1 MKHARGLFVAL
12 ALLIALSVGSA
23 LIPEQTAQTATAAPS
38 SPAVVILQGSDAPP
52 LHLSDSQSS
61 AGAPTFE
68 PGGNLSQALADLLA
82 AGFEIKHVDGL
93 TYTLVKQ

>member
-1 MKHARGLFVAL
+1 MKHARGLFVVL

-23 LIPEQTAQTATAAPS
+23 VIPEQTAQTATAAPS
-38 SPAVVILQGSDAPP
+38 SPAVVILQGGDTP
-52 LHLSDSQSS
+52 LHLRDSQSS

-82 AGFEIKHVDGL
+82 AGFEIKNVDGF
-93 TYTLVKQ
+93 TYTLVRE